1 MKRKYYI
8 LILLWVV
15 IVIAV
20 QGLYWLALGLLLMG
34 CITFLFFSQLTI
46 FVWVRGKAWITA
58 TISIFVILALA
69 ISIRIFLFEVY
80 NIPSGSMENTLVPGD
95 KVLVSKLAVGPRMPK
110 SPFEI
115 PWINLLFYLDRSANA
130 KIDSTEWNYNRLNG
144 LNPIRRND
152 VIVFNFP
159 DDENTFF
166 IKRCIAL
173 PGDSLNIIGGKTFI
187 NGKILEKPSLSK
199 SNYIFY
205 LNNTLLFSKLI
216 DSLHIQSYGFY
227 TSSKGISTVAALSQ
241 SQLDAFEHVSF
252 VDSIKKVNINYD
264 SIPRCFPHDNRF
276 HWTIDNF
283 GSLCIPKSGMKIQL
297 TEKNLAIYQQIMR
310 KYEKL
315 KLDIKDGIAFIDQK
329 KAETYTFHHNY
340 FFMMGD
346 NRHNSIDSRSWG
358 FVPEE
363 MIVGKATVILFSND
377 QTGLKWSRTMKQI
390 E

>member
-1 MKRKYYI
+1 MI
-8 LILLWVV
+8 V
-15 IVIAV
+15 ITIAV
-20 QGLYWLALGLLLMG
+20 QGLFWLACGLLLMG
-34 CITFLFFSQLTI
+34 CTTLLFLSQLTI
-46 FVWVRGKAWITA
+46 FVWIRRKAWITSV
-58 TISIFVILALA
+58 ISIFVILALA
-69 ISIRIFLFEVY
+69 ISIRIFLIEVY

-110 SPFEI
+110 SRFEI

-130 KIDSTEWNYNRLNG
+130 KTNSTEWNYNRLSG
-144 LNPIRRND
+144 FNPIRRND

-173 PGDSLNIIGGKTFI
+173 PGDSLNIKGGKTFI
-187 NGKILEKPSLSK
+187 NGKILAEPLLSK

-205 LNNTLLFSKLI
+205 LNNSHLFSKLI

-227 TSSKGISTVAALSQ
+227 TSSKGISTVAALSE
-241 SQLDAFEHVSF
+241 SQLKAFEHVSF

-283 GSLCIPKSGMKIQL
+283 GSLSIPKSGMKVQL
-297 TEKNLAIYQQIMR
+297 TEKNLAMYQQIMR
-310 KYEKL
+310 KYEKQ

-377 QTGLKWSRTMKQI
+377 QTGFKWSRTMKQI
-390 E
+390 K